1 MRGRSGTLGPI
12 RRRKRTVSLTVR
24 FWGVRGSIAVP
35 GASTA
40 RYGGNTSCIEV
51 RCGDR
56 LFILDAGT
64 GIRALGNELI
74 TSGAPI
80 EADMLFTHTHIDHV
94 CGIPF
99 FAPFYQPGN
108 RFHLWLGGLSK
119 GWGIEQALRQIM
131 QAPMF
136 PVALDIFKAELS
148 FKDFHSGDDIL
159 TESGFAIATVPL
171 NHPGGATGYRIE
183 HEGRSV
189 AYITDTEHRPSGQDQ
204 NIVALC
210 RDVDLMI
217 YDATYTDE
225 EFPRYIGWGHS
236 TWQEAIRV
244 ANAAGVKRLVLFHHD
259 PSHDDK
265 FMDKVAKEADRGR
278 GGTTVAREGLVIEV

>member
-1 MRGRSGTLGPI
+1 M
-12 RRRKRTVSLTVR
+12 SLTVR

-35 GASTA
+35 GPSTA

-51 RCGDR
+51 RCDDK

-64 GIRALGNELI
+64 GIRALGGALL
-74 TSGAPI
+74 TSGAAI

-99 FAPFYQPGN
+99 FAPFYLPGN
-108 RFHLWLGGLSK
+108 RFHMWLGGLQK

-136 PVALDIFKAELS
+136 PVALDIFKAELV
-148 FKDFHSGDDIL
+148 FNDFHSGDDI
-159 TESGFAIATVPL
+159 TTQSGFTIRTVPL

-183 HEGRSV
+183 HRDRTI
-189 AYITDTEHRPSGQDQ
+189 AYITDTEHKPHDRDK
-204 NIVALC
+204 NILELV

-217 YDATYTDE
+217 YDCTYTDE
-225 EFPRYIGWGHS
+225 EFPRYVGWGHS

-244 ANAAGVKRLVLFHHD
+244 AEAANVRRLAVFHHD
-259 PSHDDK
+259 PGHDDD
-265 FMDKVAKEADRGR
+265 FMDKIAEKADYARP
-278 GGTTVAREGLVIEV
+278 GTIVAREGVVIEL

>member
-1 MRGRSGTLGPI
+1 M
-12 RRRKRTVSLTVR
+12 SLTVR

-51 RCGDR
+51 RCGEK

-64 GIRALGNELI
+64 GIRSLGGTLL
-74 TSGAPI
+74 SGGGPVD
-80 EADMLFTHTHIDHV
+80 ADLLFTHTHIDHV

-99 FAPFYQPGN
+99 FAPFYVPGN

-136 PVALDIFKAELS
+136 PVALDIFKAELI
-148 FKDFHSGDDIL
+148 FKDFHSGDDIV
-159 TESGFAIATVPL
+159 TESGSAIRTVSL
-171 NHPGGATGYRIE
+171 NHPGGATGFRIE
-183 HEGRSV
+183 HEGSSV
-189 AYITDTEHRPSGQDQ
+189 AYITDTEHRPPHRDDT
-204 NIVALC
+204 IVELVK
-210 RDVDLMI
+210 DVDLMI
-217 YDATYTDE
+217 YDSTYTDE
-225 EFPRYIGWGHS
+225 EFPRYVGWGHS

-244 ANAAGVKRLVLFHHD
+244 ADAAGVKRLALFHHD
-259 PSHDDK
+259 PSHDDE
-265 FMDKVAKEADRGR
+265 FMDKVAQKAEQGR
-278 GGTTVAREGLVIEV
+278 PGTIVAREGMVIEL

>member
-1 MRGRSGTLGPI
+1 
-12 RRRKRTVSLTVR
+12 VSLTVR

-64 GIRALGNELI
+64 GIRALGNALI
-74 TSGAPI
+74 ASSTPI

-108 RFHLWLGGLSK
+108 RFNLWLGGLSK

-136 PVALDIFKAELS
+136 PVALDIFEADLS

-159 TESGFAIATVPL
+159 TDSGFAIATAPL
-171 NHPGGATGYRIE
+171 NHPGGATGYRIAY
-183 HEGRSV
+183 EGRSV
-189 AYITDTEHRPSGQDQ
+189 AYITDTEHRPPGQDQ

-210 RDVDLMI
+210 RDADLMI

-225 EFPRYIGWGHS
+225 EFPGYVGWGHS

-244 ANAAGVKRLVLFHHD
+244 ADAAHVKRLVLFHHD
-259 PSHDDK
+259 PGHDDK
-265 FMDKVAKEADRGR
+265 FMDKVAREAERGR
-278 GGTTVAREGLVIEV
+278 GGTIVAREGLVLEV

>member
-1 MRGRSGTLGPI
+1 M
-12 RRRKRTVSLTVR
+12 SLTVR

-35 GASTA
+35 GASTV

-51 RCGDR
+51 RCDDK

-64 GIRALGNELI
+64 GIRELGNALLAK
-74 TSGAPI
+74 GVPV

-99 FAPFYQPGN
+99 FAPFYLPGN
-108 RFHLWLGGLSK
+108 RFHLWLGGLAK

-136 PVALDIFKAELS
+136 PVALDIFRADLS
-148 FKDFHSGDDIL
+148 FKDFHSGDEII
-159 TESGFAIATVPL
+159 TESGFAITTTAL
-171 NHPGGATGYRIE
+171 NHPGGATGYRID
-183 HEGRSV
+183 HDGRSV
-189 AYITDTEHRPSGQDQ
+189 AYITDTEHVPPERDQ
-204 NIVALC
+204 NILKLC
-210 RDVDLMI
+210 QGVDLMI
-217 YDATYTDE
+217 YDSTYTDE

-244 ANAAGVKRLVLFHHD
+244 ADAAGVKRLALFHHD
-259 PSHDDK
+259 PGHDDD
-265 FMDKVAKEADRGR
+265 FMDKVAQKAEQRR
-278 GGTTVAREGLVIEV
+278 PGTIVAREAMVVEL

>member
-1 MRGRSGTLGPI
+1 
-12 RRRKRTVSLTVR
+12 VSLTVR

-51 RCGDR
+51 RCDDK

-64 GIRALGNELI
+64 GIRALGNALL
-74 TSGAPI
+74 TTGAPV
-80 EADMLFTHTHIDHV
+80 EADLLFTHTHIDHV

-99 FAPFYQPGN
+99 FAPFYLPGN
-108 RFHLWLGGLSK
+108 RFHLWLGGLRR

-136 PVALDIFKAELS
+136 PVALDIFKAELT
-148 FKDFHSGDDIL
+148 FNDFHSGNGIV
-159 TESGFAIATVPL
+159 TESGFEIGTAPL

-183 HEGRSV
+183 HNGRSM
-189 AYITDTEHRPSGQDQ
+189 AYITDTEHHPPHRDQ
-204 NIVALC
+204 NIVKLVKG
-210 RDVDLMI
+210 VDLMI
-217 YDATYTDE
+217 YDSTYTDE

-236 TWQEAIRV
+236 TWQEAVRI
-244 ANAAGVKRLVLFHHD
+244 ADAAEVKQLAIFHHD
-259 PSHDDK
+259 PGHDDA
-265 FMDKVAKEADRGR
+265 FMDKVKEKVEAARP
-278 GGTTVAREGLVIEV
+278 GTLIACEGMTIEL

>member
-1 MRGRSGTLGPI
+1 M
-12 RRRKRTVSLTVR
+12 SLTVR

-35 GASTA
+35 GPATA
-40 RYGGNTSCIEV
+40 RYGGNTSCVEV
-51 RCGDR
+51 RCDDK

-64 GIRALGNELI
+64 GIRELGNAL
-74 TSGAPI
+74 TAQGGLI

-136 PVALDIFKAELS
+136 PVALDIFKAQLS
-148 FKDFHSGDDIL
+148 FKDFHSGDRIV
-159 TESGFAIATVPL
+159 TESGFTIGTVPL

-183 HEGRSV
+183 HDGRAV
-189 AYITDTEHRPSGQDQ
+189 AYITDTEHRPPDHDPGV
-204 NIVALC
+204 IALC
-210 RDVDLMI
+210 REVDLMI
-217 YDATYTDE
+217 YDATYTDA
-225 EFPRYIGWGHS
+225 EFAQYIGWGHS
-236 TWQEAIRV
+236 TWEEAIRV
-244 ANAAGVKRLVLFHHD
+244 ADAARVKQLAIFHHD
-259 PSHDDK
+259 PGHDDA
-265 FMDKVAKEADRGR
+265 FMDDIAVKAERDRP
-278 GGTTVAREGLVIEV
+278 GTVVAREGMAIML

>member
-1 MRGRSGTLGPI
+1 
-12 RRRKRTVSLTVR
+12 VSLTVR

-35 GASTA
+35 GTSTA

-51 RCGDR
+51 RCDDK

-64 GIRALGNELI
+64 GIRSLGGALLS
-74 TSGAPI
+74 SGTPI

-99 FAPFYQPGN
+99 FAPFYLPGN

-136 PVALDIFKAELS
+136 PVALDIFKAELV
-148 FKDFHSGDDIL
+148 FNDFHSGDDIV
-159 TESGFAIATVPL
+159 TESGFVVGTAQL

-183 HEGRSV
+183 HNGRSV
-189 AYITDTEHRPSGQDQ
+189 AYITDTEHRPPHRDEK
-204 NIVALC
+204 IIELVK
-210 RDVDLMI
+210 DVDLMI
-217 YDATYTDE
+217 YDSTYTDE

-244 ANAAGVKRLVLFHHD
+244 ADEAGAKRLAVFHHD
-259 PSHDDK
+259 PGHDDE
-265 FMDKVAKEADRGR
+265 FMDKVAQKADHARP
-278 GGTTVAREGLVIEV
+278 GTIIAREGVVIEL